1 MSDNK
6 TVNFTRKFCHY
17 SRDHMNEIVKG
28 VAIAVLTTGIV
39 AALGYVFLIK
49 ENQVKLEYLEKGLNR
64 IESSIKSSSSSI
76 DAIKLFVVAA
86 HPNRNYLPISSSE
99 KLGKLNPN
107 ELTVFAQGL
116 SNINYQPGSELNL
129 TRASKEFIEIKAEYD
144 FNDTDIKKI
153 IESLDSEL
161 KTEYFVHTPLEAP
174 LRKDSG

>member
-1 MSDNK
+1 
-6 TVNFTRKFCHY
+6 
-17 SRDHMNEIVKG
+17 
-28 VAIAVLTTGIV
+28 
-39 AALGYVFLIK
+39 
-49 ENQVKLEYLEKGLNR
+49 
-64 IESSIKSSSSSI
+64 
-76 DAIKLFVVAA
+76 LFVVAA